1 MSGDSFGKL
10 FRITTFGE
18 SHGDVVGVTIEGAPA
33 GLGISLSKVQR
44 ELNRRRPGSGPAVSQ
59 REEPDILEVVSG
71 IVNGRTD
78 GGPIKL
84 QVRNRDARSS
94 DYDALVHKPRPG
106 HADLAYYQK
115 YGRIPSGGGRASGR
129 ETVGRVLAGAVAKQ
143 MLAREG
149 ITIHGRTLE
158 VHGKRTGQ
166 ERTILEAKA
175 KQDSVG
181 GVIQIVAE
189 GVPPGLGEPVFDKL
203 DADLAK
209 ALMSIGAVKGVEI
222 GSGFGSALMMGSKHN
237 DPIVIEK
244 GRLRTRTN
252 NAGGILGGIS
262 NGMPILCR
270 IAVKPTSSIGLE
282 QDTVDLK
289 TMRPAKIKVT
299 GRHDPCICPRMVP
312 VAEAMVAM
320 TLLDHLLRARIS
332 GNGKS
337 HSKKIMNPGA

>member
-1 MSGDSFGKL
+1 MNGDSFGKL

-18 SHGDVVGVTIEGAPA
+18 SHGEVVGVIIEGAPA
-33 GLGISLSKVQR
+33 GFKLSLNELQR
-44 ELNRRRPGSGPAVSQ
+44 ELDRRRPGSGPTVSQ
-59 REEPDILEVVSG
+59 REEPDIIRVVSG
-71 IVNGRTD
+71 IVKGKTD

-84 QVRNRDARSS
+84 QVRNRDAHSS
-94 DYDALVHKPRPG
+94 DYDGLVHKPRPG

-115 YGRIPSGGGRASGR
+115 YGRITPGGGRASGR
-129 ETVGRVLAGAVAKQ
+129 ETVGRVLGGAVAKQ
-143 MLAREG
+143 LLAREG
-149 ITIHGRTLE
+149 VTIHGKMLE
-158 VHGKRTGQ
+158 VHGKRTGH

-181 GVIQIVAE
+181 GMVEIVAE

-222 GSGFGSALMMGSKHN
+222 GSGFSSSRMMGSEHN
-237 DPIVIEK
+237 DPIVLKK
-244 GRLRTRTN
+244 GRLRTKTN

-262 NGMPILCR
+262 NGMPVICR

-282 QDTVDLK
+282 QDTVDLE
-289 TMRPAKIKVT
+289 TMKPAKIKVR

-312 VAEAMVAM
+312 VAEAMVAV
-320 TLLDHLLRARIS
+320 TLLDHLWRARIS

-337 HSKKIMNPGA
+337 RSNKKGNPGA